1 MYIKVP
7 IGIKTFHKIIE
18 IYEMEETEKIWK
30 KHNTNLEFIQKCLD
44 IKNKHSLDFLEIET
58 LAVMGVL
65 ETLIVHAE
73 LGCTTVFDFIVQSGC
88 DIRILDEILK
98 ENNISLNAQDILE
111 KYRGSDE
118 TLALSDI
125 IQQFTSW

>member
-1 MYIKVP
+1 MRIKVP

-30 KHNTNLEFIQKCLD
+30 KHNTSLEFIQKCLD
-44 IKNKHSLDFLEIET
+44 VKNKHSLDFLDIEV

-65 ETLIVHAE
+65 ETLIMQAE
-73 LGCTTVFDFIVQSGC
+73 LGCTTVLDFIVQSGC

-125 IQQFTSW
+125 I

>member
-7 IGIKTFHKIIE
+7 VGIKTFHKIIE

-30 KHNTNLEFIQKCLD
+30 KHSTSLEFIQKCLD
-44 IKNKHSLDFLEIET
+44 VKNKHSLEFLDIET

-65 ETLIVHAE
+65 ETLIMHAE
-73 LGCTTVFDFIVQSGC
+73 LSCTTVLDFIVQSGC

-118 TLALSDI
+118 TLTLSDI
-125 IQQFTSW
+125 ASW